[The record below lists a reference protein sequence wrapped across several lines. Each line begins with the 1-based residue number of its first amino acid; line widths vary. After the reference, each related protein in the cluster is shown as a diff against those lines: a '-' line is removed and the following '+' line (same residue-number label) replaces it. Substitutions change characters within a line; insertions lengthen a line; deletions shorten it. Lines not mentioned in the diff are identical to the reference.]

1 MNDLLRKILTDIKVE
16 LSDEF
21 DRNFER
27 KAFFNKKWKDRRYK
41 GKGTLLVATGKLRRS
56 IRASVGENSVTWSS
70 SEPYATIHNEGGEIT
85 VTRKMKSYFWAK
97 YYEATGRIRH
107 NKNGAMSKSS
117 LKANAEAEFYKYMA
131 LMKVGS
137 KITIPERR
145 FIGDAPEVRTCVE
158 KVFKENLKD
167 IISEL
172 ASRKH

>member
-1 MNDLLRKILTDIKVE
+1 MQNLMRKILTDIKVE

-27 KAFFNKKWKDRRYK
+27 KAFFSKKWKDRRHK

-56 IRASVGENSVTWSS
+56 IKATVGENSVTWSS
-70 SEPYATIHNEGGEIT
+70 SEAYAAIHNEGGVIT
-85 VTRKMKSYFWAK
+85 VTRKMKRYFWAK
-97 YYEATGRIRH
+97 YYEASGKIRY

-117 LKANAEAEFYKYMA
+117 LRANAEAEFFKSMA

-145 FIGDAPEVRTCVE
+145 FIGDAPEVKECVE
-158 KVFKENLKD
+158 NVIKEALNGV
-167 IISEL
+167 ITEFTN
-172 ASRKH
+172 RRH